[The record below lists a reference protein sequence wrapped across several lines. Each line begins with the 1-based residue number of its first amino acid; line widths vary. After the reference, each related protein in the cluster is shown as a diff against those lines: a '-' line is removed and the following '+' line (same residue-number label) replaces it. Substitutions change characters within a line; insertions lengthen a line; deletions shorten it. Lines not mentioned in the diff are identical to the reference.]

1 MLVKIVIIVLLL
13 AVVATLF
20 VSATFLVKDG
30 SDKRRVLISLKIR
43 VALSA
48 TLILFVLLSYF
59 MGWIQP
65 HGAYRTP
72 RTPAAEASP

>member
-1 MLVKIVIIVLLL
+1 MLVKIIIILLLL
-13 AVVATLF
+13 AVLVTLF
-20 VSATFLVKDG
+20 TSATFLVKDG
-30 SDKRRVLISLKIR
+30 SDKRRVLTSLKIR

-65 HGAYRTP
+65 HGAHREP
-72 RTPAAEASP
+72 IRPAAEASP